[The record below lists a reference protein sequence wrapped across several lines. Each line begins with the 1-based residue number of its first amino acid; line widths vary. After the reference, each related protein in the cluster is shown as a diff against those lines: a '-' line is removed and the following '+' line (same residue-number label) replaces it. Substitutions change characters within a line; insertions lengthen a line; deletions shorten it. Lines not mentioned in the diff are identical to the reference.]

1 MGTRLGDLVDSLGGE
16 LIGDPEIDITGIA
29 PLDAAGPSHIT
40 FLSNPKLRA
49 QAAHTNAAALILS
62 PQDHPQLASYAGARV
77 LTDKVDHGYRRIKR
91 QVLGHSP
98 QR

>member
-40 FLSNPKLRA
+40 FLSNSKLRA
-49 QAAHTNAAALILS
+49 QAAHSFFL
-62 PQDHPQLASYAGARV
+62 RM
-77 LTDKVDHGYRRIKR
+77 RE
-91 QVLGHSP
+91 
-98 QR
+98 